1 MTTLLV
7 RFRFVWAG
15 ISVLTFWL
23 LSRYTEGFTQGPV
36 LCPFKLLTGMD
47 CPTCGTTRG
56 VAALLNGDISS
67 AWSYNPLSFV
77 VALLFVTALLSPN
90 TLRSMYQR
98 LAYSPSYS

>member
-23 LSRYTEGFTQGPV
+23 LSRYTESFTQGLV

-90 TLRSMYQR
+90 TLRSMYRR